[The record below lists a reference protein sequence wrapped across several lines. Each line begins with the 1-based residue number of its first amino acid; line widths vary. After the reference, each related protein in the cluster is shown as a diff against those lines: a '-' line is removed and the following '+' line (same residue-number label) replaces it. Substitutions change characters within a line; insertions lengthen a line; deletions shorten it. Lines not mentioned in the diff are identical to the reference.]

1 MATPPIARAAD
12 GYFHP
17 ASEAEV
23 IALVNYARAEQ
34 RQIRV
39 RGAAH
44 SAALSIYT
52 DPVDGKPINKTLEQ
66 VPPTGDNLN
75 LALDQMIALDW
86 IDAAHGVVEAEAGV
100 HLGHDPNDP
109 FGTST
114 LENSFLHHCYLAGWA
129 VDTLGGIT
137 HQTISGF
144 TGTGSAGGSVMYGFN
159 NVTAYRVVDGLGN
172 AAWIEQGDPAF
183 PAMITAVGLLGIVVK
198 MRFQLIK
205 MYNIEGTEVTT
216 STGADC
222 PINLFGAPHD
232 QRPSLQQ
239 FLTDTPYARITWW
252 PQAGCE
258 RVQVWQAIR
267 VSTPPPG
274 TKLFPYQEFTPDFM
288 GQAKQLA
295 ASLFFVL
302 LGNTGM
308 VRIQKL
314 LAKNVAQ
321 VRRNLTGIWTKGWL
335 GSAAPVAAQG
345 TALVLGALVH
355 ALALLLGAVP
365 GTTKALFTTLMPLFN
380 QLTGSGQPTRF
391 SDWYWRSL
399 CMDNTADDVLL
410 ASEFAELWVPIQH
423 ATDVVKLLQ
432 GMFDAKG
439 SKATGYYA
447 LEVYAAAPSQGWIN
461 PGYSDGSD
469 NYKDGTVRIDLY
481 WYRDNLGAPN
491 VIHAFFDQYWDL
503 LRRAGLPLRFHWGK
517 FVPFYDFPDW
527 AAFYASQLPKLGD
540 FLALRKQRDPAGVFF
555 TEYWQLRLTGE
566 ANSTPT

>member
-1 MATPPIARAAD
+1 MTTPPIARGAD

-23 IALVNYARAEQ
+23 IALVNYARANSS
-34 RQIRV
+34 QIRV
-39 RGAAH
+39 RGATH
-44 SAALSIYT
+44 SAALSIFT

-66 VPPTGDNLN
+66 VPPSGDNLN
-75 LALDQMIALDW
+75 LALDQLMALSW
-86 IDAAHGVVEAEAGV
+86 IDEAGGVVEAEAGI

-109 FGTST
+109 FGSST
-114 LENSFLHHCYLAGWA
+114 LENSFLHQIYLKGWA

-159 NVTAYRVVDGLGN
+159 NVIAFRVVDGLGV
-172 AAWIEQGDPAF
+172 AGWIVQGDPAF
-183 PAMITAVGLLGIVVK
+183 PAMLTSVGLLGIVVK

-205 MYNIEGTEVTT
+205 MYNIAGTEVTT

-222 PINLFGAPHD
+222 PVNLFSLPD
-232 QRPSLQQ
+232 DKRPTLQQ
-239 FLTDTPYARITWW
+239 FLTETPYARITWW

-258 RVQVWQAIR
+258 RVQVWQASR
-267 VSTPPPG
+267 VDACDKGLT
-274 TKLFPYQEFTPDFM
+274 PYQEFTPDFM

-302 LGNTGM
+302 LGNTSM

-335 GSAAPVAAQG
+335 GGAAPAAAQ
-345 TALVLGALVH
+345 AASLVLAALVH
-355 ALALLLGAVP
+355 FFALILGAVP
-365 GTTKALFTTLMPLFN
+365 GTVKALFTTLMPVFN
-380 QLTGSGQPTRF
+380 QKTGSGPPTRF

-423 ATDVVKLLQ
+423 SATVVNLLQ
-432 GMFDAKG
+432 GMFTAKG

-447 LEVYAAAPSQGWIN
+447 LEVYAAAPSPGWIN
-461 PGYSDGSD
+461 PGYTDGTD
-469 NYKDGTVRIDLY
+469 VYKDGTIRIDLY
-481 WYRDNLGAPN
+481 WYRDNEGAPN
-491 VIHAFFDQYWDL
+491 VTHAFFDQYWNL
-503 LRRAGLPLRFHWGK
+503 LRGAGLPLRFHWGK

-527 AAFYASQLPKLGD
+527 AAFYAANLPKLDD
-540 FLALRKQRDPAGVFF
+540 FLQLRAERDPAGVFF
-555 TEYWQLRLTGE
+555 TQYWQLRLTG
-566 ANSTPT
+566 AAQPPA

>member
-23 IALVNYARAEQ
+23 IALVNYARAAGC
-34 RQIRV
+34 QIRV

-52 DPVDGKPINKTLEQ
+52 DPVDGKPTNKTLEQ
-66 VPPTGDNLN
+66 VPPAGDNLN
-75 LALDQMIALDW
+75 LALDLMMALDW
-86 IDAAHGVVEAEAGV
+86 IDEAGGVVEAEAGV

-109 FGTST
+109 FGAST
-114 LENSFLHHCYLAGWA
+114 LANSFLHQCYLKGWA

-137 HQTISGF
+137 HQTVSGF

-159 NVTAYRVVDGLGN
+159 NVTAFRVVDGLGN
-172 AAWIEQGDPAF
+172 ASWIERDDPAF
-183 PAMITAVGLLGIVVK
+183 PAMITAVGLMGIVVK
-198 MRFQLIK
+198 LRFQLIP

-216 STGADC
+216 GVKADC
-222 PINLFGAPHD
+222 PINLFGLPGD
-232 QRPSLQQ
+232 PRPLLEQW
-239 FLTDTPYARITWW
+239 LTQTPYGRITWW

-258 RVQVWQAIR
+258 RVQVWQASR
-267 VSTPPPG
+267 VAASDG
-274 TKLFPYQEFTPDFM
+274 DLVPYQEFTPDFM

-302 LGNTGM
+302 LGNTSM

-321 VRRNLTGIWTKGWL
+321 VGRNLTGIWSKGLL
-335 GSAAPVAAQG
+335 GGAAAPVATAAA
-345 TALVLGALVH
+345 TALGAAIHL
-355 ALALLLGAVP
+355 LALIIGAVP
-365 GTTKALFTTLMPLFN
+365 GTAKALFVPLMPLFN
-380 QLTGSGQPTRF
+380 PKTGTGPPTSF

-423 ATDVVKLLQ
+423 ATQVMNLLQ

-439 SKATGYYA
+439 SAATGYYA
-447 LEVYAAAPSQGWIN
+447 LEVYAAAPSAGWIN
-461 PGYSDGSD
+461 PGFTDGND
-469 NYKDGTVRIDLY
+469 AYKDGTVRIDLY
-481 WYRDNLGAPN
+481 WYRDNVGAPN
-491 VIHAFFDQYWDL
+491 VTHAFFDQYWDL
-503 LRRAGLPLRFHWGK
+503 LRSAGLPMRFHWGK

-527 AAFYASQLPKLGD
+527 AAFYAEQLPRLGD
-540 FLALRKQRDPAGVFF
+540 FLALRAERDPAGVFF
-555 TEYWQLRLTGE
+555 TEYWQLRLTG
-566 ANSTPT
+566 AKLSTPT